1 MLLELGRIWS
11 ITINVWDGFF
21 SINKICPRMLQ
32 SQAAIHDWWGFER
45 QVPILELLLIRSVS
59 DLTCEHPEL
68 ETFFLIKQLSPC
80 ADTGTYNTHTCIYMY
95 MPSVTYLPIYSPIN
109 TWLYLL
115 SLSFNFQV
123 LLIFNGQTVRF
134 ICIDV
139 DLVLVKVQTNFS
151 LHGIWHLINF
161 VTGNVW
167 GSDLWPDR
175 TLALALATSQLWSG
189 LYTLCFLICKV
200 LWIMTCF
207 NEHCII

>member
-1 MLLELGRIWS
+1 
-11 ITINVWDGFF
+11 
-21 SINKICPRMLQ
+21 
-32 SQAAIHDWWGFER
+32 
-45 QVPILELLLIRSVS
+45 
-59 DLTCEHPEL
+59 
-68 ETFFLIKQLSPC
+68 
-80 ADTGTYNTHTCIYMY
+80 

-161 VTGNVW
+161 ATGNV
-167 GSDLWPDR
+167 
-175 TLALALATSQLWSG
+175 
-189 LYTLCFLICKV
+189 
-200 LWIMTCF
+200 
-207 NEHCII
+207 